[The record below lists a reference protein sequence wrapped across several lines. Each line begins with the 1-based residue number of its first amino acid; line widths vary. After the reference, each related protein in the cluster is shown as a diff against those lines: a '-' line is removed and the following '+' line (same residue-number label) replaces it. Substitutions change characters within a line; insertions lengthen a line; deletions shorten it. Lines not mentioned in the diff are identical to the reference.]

1 MTLHATASATSA
13 ADLPFTL
20 EAGALPLT
28 VLPGSLRTHAELADW
43 LRGHPEWID
52 EKLRIH
58 GALLFR
64 DFGVTHV
71 DEVEAIARAIEPDL
85 KNEYLG
91 TSPRQAL
98 SRSGYVFSA
107 SELPG
112 FYPIPAHNEMSFT
125 ADPPKRIFFA
135 CTIAPSKFGETP
147 LVDFRG
153 VWRDLDPALRER
165 WASKGLRIIRNYA
178 GPDDNRK
185 DLFQLKKWTEI
196 FNTTDRAEIERICA
210 REGFTA
216 QWKDGGRLALI
227 SEHTAE
233 RRHPQTDVPVWF
245 NHTHVFH
252 LDAGHLEY
260 ARILRKR
267 PSFKHLRY
275 WLLARGLSAW
285 KGLTVKPEDQSMHVT
300 FADGSPIPRR
310 ELAQVFDAIW
320 KNMVVT
326 PWRRGDVV
334 AIDNRAIGHGRLPFE
349 GPREIVVAWS

>member
-1 MTLHATASATSA
+1 MGQA
-13 ADLPFTL
+13 LPF
-20 EAGALPLT
+20 AVGSAPLPLQLT
-28 VLPGSLRTHAELADW
+28 PGEISTHDELAEW
-43 LRGHPEWID
+43 LSTHQSWVD
-52 EKLRIH
+52 ETLLKH

-64 DFGVTHV
+64 GFGVRSY
-71 DEVEAIARAIEPDL
+71 DDVETVARAIEPDL
-85 KNEYLG
+85 QNEYLG

-98 SRSGYVFSA
+98 SKSGYVFSA

-125 ADPPKRIFFA
+125 ATPPKRIFFA
-135 CTIAPSKFGETP
+135 CTVQPEKFGETP

-165 WASKGLRIIRNYA
+165 WAAKGLRIIRNYA
-178 GPDDNRK
+178 GPDDNKK

-210 REGFTA
+210 REGFTP
-216 QWKDGGRLALI
+216 QWKQGGRLALV
-227 SEHTAE
+227 SEHTSE
-233 RRHPQTDVPVWF
+233 RRHPVTDMPVWF

-260 ARILRKR
+260 ARILKKR
-267 PSFKHLRY
+267 PGLTHLRY
-275 WLLARGLSAW
+275 WLLARALSAW

-300 FADGSPIPRR
+300 FADGSPISRR
-310 ELAQVFDAIW
+310 DLSQVFDAIW

-326 PWRRGDVV
+326 PWQLGDVV